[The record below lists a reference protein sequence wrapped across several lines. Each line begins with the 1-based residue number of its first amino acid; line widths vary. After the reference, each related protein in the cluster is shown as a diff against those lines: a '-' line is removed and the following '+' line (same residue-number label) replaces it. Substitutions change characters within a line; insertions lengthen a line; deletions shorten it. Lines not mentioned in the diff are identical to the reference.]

1 MLFGQRSVIEIL
13 VMSVSVHFNYEN
25 KALLLDR
32 YCSKMD
38 QKYLDY
44 LQGRDQVLRIW
55 LIFPCEDKAFYIISK
70 LNILIQLQNE
80 DVLFLNS

>member
-1 MLFGQRSVIEIL
+1 MGQRSVIEIL

-25 KALLLDR
+25 KALLLDC

-38 QKYLDY
+38 QIYLDY

-70 LNILIQLQNE
+70 LNILIRLQNE